1 MTFPPLSECFFP
13 LSSFISLTE
22 GSEGRKWNLLVA
34 YYKSTSLLTGEN
46 RSKSFESYIII
57 LTKIR
62 MSFPLSGQFQK
73 LESRKMHQY
82 ITLTLILDLH
92 LGVNYRYEEF
102 FW

>member
-1 MTFPPLSECFFP
+1 
-13 LSSFISLTE
+13 
-22 GSEGRKWNLLVA
+22 
-34 YYKSTSLLTGEN
+34 
-46 RSKSFESYIII
+46 
-57 LTKIR
+57 